1 MFVFVCSAYIKVPI
15 CVLAGGAMGKRLG
28 EVCWGAVRLCGLAL
42 CVFLFILFY
51 VACVK
56 AQLSNYSGGFNLRK
70 IKRCAA
76 FAIDGACTPAA
87 SPHRNASP
95 VLSVS

>member
-1 MFVFVCSAYIKVPI
+1 
-15 CVLAGGAMGKRLG
+15 MGKRLG

-42 CVFLFILFY
+42 CYFLCY
-51 VACVK
+51 ACVK

-76 FAIDGACTPAA
+76 IAIDGACTPAA